1 MTRHTSGNPPRPLR
15 WAIALS
21 LLAGLAAAPASAQ
34 TLRIGIGSDPD
45 VLDPTL
51 SRTVSGRQVF
61 AAMCDKLVDIDAKL
75 NFVPQLATAW
85 RWSEDG
91 RSLTLTLRPGVTF
104 HDGMA
109 MDAAAVQST
118 LERHL
123 RMAGSTRKPEM
134 GPVASVEVTG
144 PLEVRINMASV
155 FAPLVAA
162 LSDRA
167 GMMMSPRAA
176 TQNGEA
182 FAAAPGCAGPYKLVR
197 RIAQDRIE
205 LERFPA
211 YWDAASYHFD
221 KVTYLPIIDTT
232 VRAANLRAG
241 SLEIIEAVN
250 PTDVAA
256 MQADK
261 RVTLHTGPGL
271 VSGYIAINVA
281 NGKRA
286 DTPLGRDQRVRAAL
300 DAAIDRQV
308 LNQVAF
314 NGAYI
319 PGNQS
324 VQPESPF
331 YTQAVPVPPRD
342 LPRAK
347 ALLQQ
352 AGLSRVKMQ
361 MTVPNTTEFRQAAE
375 VVQAMAAEADID
387 VALVVTDVATSLKQ
401 WTDGDFESIIILWSG
416 RTDIDANLYNF
427 NACGMALNGGH
438 YCNKEVD
445 RLLDA
450 GRGSTD
456 FAKRKQAYDDAARI
470 YLEDRPY
477 IYIWNGRLITGTSA
491 RLDGLQMVPDSLI
504 RLRNLSL
511 REN

>member
-1 MTRHTSGNPPRPLR
+1 MPARKWT
-15 WAIALS
+15 AL
-21 LLAGLAAAPASAQ
+21 LALVAGLATSPATAQ
-34 TLRIGIGSDPD
+34 TLRFGIASDPD
-45 VLDPTL
+45 ILDPTL

-61 AAMCDKLVDIDAKL
+61 AAMCDKLVDIDPQL

-91 RSLTLTLRPGVTF
+91 RTLSLTLRPGVTF
-104 HDGMA
+104 HDGTA
-109 MDAAAVQST
+109 MDAASVQSS

-123 RMAGSTRKPEM
+123 RMPGSTRKAEM
-134 GPVASVEVTG
+134 GPVAAVEIAG
-144 PLEVRINMASV
+144 PLEVRIVMTSV

-167 GMMMSPRAA
+167 GMMLSPRAA
-176 TQNGEA
+176 TQTGEA
-182 FAAAPGCAGPYKLVR
+182 FAAAPGCAGPYKLTR

-205 LERFPA
+205 LDRFA
-211 YWDAASYHFD
+211 GHWDAAHYHFD
-221 KVTYLPIIDTT
+221 KVVYLPIPDTT

-241 SLEIIEAVN
+241 SLELIENVN

-261 RVTLHTGPGL
+261 RVALHTSPGL
-271 VSGYIAINVA
+271 VSGYIAINVG
-281 NGKRA
+281 NGRRA
-286 DTPLGRDQRVRAAL
+286 DTPLGRDPRVRAAL

-324 VQPESPF
+324 VQPASPF
-331 YTQAVPVPPRD
+331 YTAAVPVPPRD

-352 AGLSRVKMQ
+352 AGQPRVKMQ

-375 VVQAMAAEADID
+375 VIQAMAAEADIEMS
-387 VALVVTDVATSLKQ
+387 LVVTDVATSLKQ
-401 WTDGDFESIIILWSG
+401 WTDGDFESLIILWSG

-445 RLLDA
+445 RLLNDA
-450 GRGSTD
+450 RGTTD
-456 FAKRKQAYDDAARI
+456 PAKRKLAYDDAARI

-477 IYIWNGRLITGTSA
+477 IYLWNGRLIAATAA
-491 RLDGLQMVPDSLI
+491 RLDGLRMVPDGLM
-504 RLRNLSL
+504 RLRDL
-511 REN
+511 RLN